1 MRNVVIALLVLV
13 SLGAASTKKMNST
26 AAPAPPAGAINW
38 MSWEDALV
46 KMKTQPRKILVDV
59 YTDWCGWCKRMD
71 ASTFQ
76 EKQIANYVNKHY
88 YAVKFNAEQKQDIVF
103 NNKTYKFVNNGR
115 RGYHELALEITR
127 GRLSYPTV
135 VFLDENLDIIQPIP
149 GYKNS
154 LEFEQIVT
162 YFGEN
167 QHKKTPW
174 ETYQASYKP
183 MKKD

>member
-1 MRNVVIALLVLV
+1 MRNVVIALLLIL
-13 SLGAASTKKMNST
+13 SLGASSFTKT
-26 AAPAPPAGAINW
+26 TDEPAPPVAGAINW
-38 MSWEDALV
+38 ITWEDAMV

-115 RGYHELALEITR
+115 KGYHELALEITR

-135 VFLDENLDIIQPIP
+135 VFLDENLEIIQPIP

-154 LEFEQIVT
+154 LEFEQIIT